1 MREASF
7 DSREG
12 TYSDVLYMDLLRKG
26 GYLF

>member
-12 TYSDVLYMDLLRKG
+12 TYSDVLYMDLLRKDWD
-26 GYLF
+26 LK